1 MESKGKKSAFY
12 RGSLYSA
19 VMVMLFALAGFITL
33 ATAEIDVKGAKG
45 YISNITLY
53 STNGTTVNAGPVVG
67 TADVSG
73 NTVTVKISGIPAGSY
88 NRVMVKMAGYPGS
101 SDADLNKYNSFVI
114 KGTFN
119 GKDLDYRSNKTI
131 TKDFRFNSPVTVGND
146 GVLTVSGN
154 VNLDEAFES
163 NGKMLDPENA
173 ANYKQI
179 GKNLG
184 KMFKIAFD
192 IQ

>member
-1 MESKGKKSAFY
+1 MERKGKKSAFY
-12 RGSLYSA
+12 RGAIYNT

-53 STNGTTVNAGPVVG
+53 SANGKTVNAGPVVA

-73 NTVTVKISGIPAGSY
+73 NTVTVKISGIPEGNY
-88 NRVMVKMAGYPGS
+88 TRVMVKMAGYPGS
-101 SDADLNKYNSFVI
+101 GDADLNRNNSFVI

-119 GKDLDYRSNKTI
+119 GKDLDYRSNKTV
-131 TKDFRFNSPVTVGND
+131 TKDFRFNNPVTVGTD

-154 VNLDEAFES
+154 VNLDEAFEN